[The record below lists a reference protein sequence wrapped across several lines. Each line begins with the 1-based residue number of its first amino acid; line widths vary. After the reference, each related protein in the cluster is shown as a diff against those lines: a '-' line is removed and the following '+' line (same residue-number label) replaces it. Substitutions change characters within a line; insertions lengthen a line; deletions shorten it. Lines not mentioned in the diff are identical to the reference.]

1 MSECPVVDNT
11 NNNDDD
17 DVNIILGLHAKSDG
31 GGGDGSG
38 NDEELAE
45 GVWLFW
51 RRFFTV
57 LEPRKRRH
65 FAISLIVFSGEYYI
79 AHSHY

>member
-1 MSECPVVDNT
+1 MSERPVVDNTT

-31 GGGDGSG
+31 GGSDSG
-38 NDEELAE
+38 NGEELAE

-65 FAISLIVFSGEYYI
+65 FAISLIVFSGGPTVL
-79 AHSHY
+79 HY

>member
-11 NNNDDD
+11 NNSDDD
-17 DVNIILGLHAKSDG
+17 DVNIILGLHANSDG
-31 GGGDGSG
+31 GSGDGGSG
-38 NDEELAE
+38 NGEELAE

-65 FAISLIVFSGEYYI
+65 FAISLIVFSGGPTLL
-79 AHSHY
+79 HYC